1 MQQVVRAFPVLDGQ
15 QNDMERF
22 LKELRDDRKDETDAF
37 YKRYG
42 VVRETAYL
50 QATATGTF
58 LIVVTDIDDADK
70 HFAAYGAS
78 QAEFEAWFKGRVK
91 TFSGINLDETPKG
104 PQARRVHDWSRTGVP
119 LET

>member
-1 MQQVVRAFPVLDGQ
+1 MQQVVRAFPVLEGQ
-15 QNDMERF
+15 QAEMEKF
-22 LKELRDDRKDETDAF
+22 LKELRVDRKDETDDF

-50 QATATGTF
+50 QEIAKVTF

-78 QAEFEAWFKGRVK
+78 QAEFEGWFKGRVK
-91 TFSGINLDETPKG
+91 TFSGINLNAEPRG
-104 PQARRVHDWSRTGVP
+104 PQARRLHDWSRTGVP
-119 LET
+119 LEA